1 MHHYAPQSEKQ
12 LFRRMRGLNI
22 GVGTFRSREGENVM
36 KKSLFVCAAILLA
49 SGIGRAQQANPY
61 EGTSHPPADDAIIA
75 TPEVEAKPP
84 AGHPYTATQSQ
95 APTANQSQPATTTA
109 ALPIPVQEPG
119 KKVYP
124 QQGTD
129 DGIVQVASQPQPQ
142 PVGTV
147 QPALS
152 QRTWSY
158 ADDPDGGI
166 VHPPALPPGEIASGT
181 IIRVKLLTDLSSA
194 LSKPGEPFRARVAS
208 DVLADGNVVI
218 PAGSEIQG
226 RVSEASMGHFAGS
239 GSLMLQ
245 PDWVTLPDGSSYRLH
260 AMVASTPGSRT
271 RVQAEG
277 EIVPDPGIKRAGLE
291 YGGAIGAGAVT
302 GAYLGGPVGALVG
315 GLVGAGAVTTH
326 LLVSHPQVHLD
337 NGTYMTLTLTH
348 NMQLQSM
355 NQMGN

>member
-1 MHHYAPQSEKQ
+1 
-12 LFRRMRGLNI
+12 
-22 GVGTFRSREGENVM
+22 M
-36 KKSLFVCAAILLA
+36 KKSLFACVALLLA
-49 SGIGRAQQANPY
+49 SGYAVAQQSNPY
-61 EGTSHPPADDAIIA
+61 EGTSHPPSDDTIIA
-75 TPEVEAKPP
+75 TPEVTAKPP
-84 AGHPYTATQSQ
+84 AGHPYTATQTP
-95 APTANQSQPATTTA
+95 AVPANQAQTQPAQTAA
-109 ALPIPVQEPG
+109 ALPIPIQEPG
-119 KKVYP
+119 QKNVYA
-124 QQGTD
+124 QQDTD
-129 DGIVQVASQPQPQ
+129 AGIVQVASQPQPQ

-147 QPALS
+147 QPALRE
-152 QRTWSY
+152 RTWSY

-166 VHPPALPPGEIASGT
+166 VHPPALPPGQLASGT
-181 IIRVKLLTDLSSA
+181 VIRVKLLTDLSSA
-194 LSKPGEPFRARVAS
+194 LSKVGEPFRARVAS

-260 AMVASTPGSRT
+260 AVVASTPGSRN

-277 EIVPDPGIKRAGLE
+277 QIIPDPGIKRAGIE

-348 NMQLQSM
+348 NMQLQSA